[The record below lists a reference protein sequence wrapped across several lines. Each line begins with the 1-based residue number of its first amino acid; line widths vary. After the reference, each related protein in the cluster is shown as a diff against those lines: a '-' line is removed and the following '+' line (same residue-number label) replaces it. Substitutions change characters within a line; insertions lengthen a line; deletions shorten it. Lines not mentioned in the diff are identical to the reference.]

1 MTRLR
6 WRLAVLAAVTS
17 TGALVLTAQVPVSSP
32 QAPFRSQVE
41 VVEVDV
47 AVTRGGATVA
57 GLTAGNFVVTDN
69 GVPQEVTAALLDA
82 EPLRV
87 TMVLDTSKS
96 VSGSRLASL
105 IKAGSGMVR
114 ALGPKDQV
122 SLITFSHQVTLRV
135 PMGSQFAGID
145 NALASL
151 TGTGATAL
159 RDAVYLGLAGA
170 SDDRSRALLLVFSDG
185 FDTASFLSSE
195 AVIESARRSNA
206 VVHVVQFRADKFLGR
221 LAEAT
226 GGRTWSAQSDR
237 QLEALFG
244 RVLDEMR
251 ARYLLTYSPSGPQKP
266 GWHQIKVSLKGA
278 RGDVIAKQG
287 YFVP

>member
-1 MTRLR
+1 MIRR
-6 WRLAVLAAVTS
+6 PWRLAVVAVVIS
-17 TGALVLTAQVPVSSP
+17 SGAIARTAQVPVSSP

-47 AVTRGGATVA
+47 AVSRGGATVA
-57 GLTAGNFVVTDN
+57 GLTASNFIVTDN
-69 GVPQEVTAALLDA
+69 GVVQNVTAALLGA

-105 IKAGSGMVR
+105 IKAGSGMVS
-114 ALGPKDQV
+114 ALGPKDQA
-122 SLITFSHQVTLRV
+122 SLITFSHQVALRV
-135 PMGSQFAGID
+135 PMGSRFAAIT
-145 NALASL
+145 NALAGLS
-151 TGTGATAL
+151 GASATAL

-185 FDTASFLSSE
+185 FDTASFLSNE

-206 VVHVVQFRADKFLGR
+206 VVHVVHFRPDKFLGR

-226 GGRTWSAQSDR
+226 GGRTWSAGSDR
-237 QLEALFG
+237 QLEELFG

-266 GWHQIKVSLKGA
+266 GWHQLKVSLKGT